1 MTTKALSSRTH
12 DLFGSFLGVSALALL
27 ILSPWLVDTSGPDP
41 FYKGPLVFP
50 LITLSLIL
58 AGAVPS
64 MIRLARPGDAQW
76 YLDGLGLPVRGIK
89 VLGCLVLYLGGLV
102 VFGLEIS
109 TLVFLA
115 AALKLVDQDSR
126 TKLILVPL
134 LVTVIL
140 TVIFKFF
147 LAVWFPEPL
156 VMQFFME

>member
-1 MTTKALSSRTH
+1 MTDRSLSSRTH
-12 DLFGSFLGVSALALL
+12 DLFGSFLGAAALVLL

-50 LITLSLIL
+50 LITLCLIL

-64 MIRLARPGDAQW
+64 MIRLVRPRGAQW
-76 YLDGLGLPVRGIK
+76 YLDGHGLPVRAAK
-89 VLGCLVLYLGGLV
+89 VLVCLMLFLGGLV
-102 VFGLEIS
+102 LFGLEIS
-109 TLVFLA
+109 TLVFLL
-115 AALKLVDQDSR
+115 AALKLVEQDSR

-140 TVIFKFF
+140 TVIFKVF